1 MSDEVTSVLP
11 PSRRQHAET
20 DSGNVRE
27 SPQIDVGDLNMPLLF
42 CRAGVVVVKRLR
54 GTRFRSEILVVGHST
69 PLRGIECPTTAFGH
83 LGD

>member
-1 MSDEVTSVLP
+1 MSDEVHSVLP
-11 PSRRQHAET
+11 SSRRQCEET

-54 GTRFRSEILVVGHST
+54 GKLIFENT
-69 PLRGIECPTTAFGH
+69 PLSEWAKYERISVSRSTVPS
-83 LGD
+83 